1 MHPFSYDRA
10 TDVASTLA
18 EVRSNANVAL
28 LAGGTTQ
35 LDLMKLGVATP
46 ERLVDITPLALGDPD
61 LATVRATADG
71 GVRVGSLATMSA
83 VAEHPL
89 IRGSYAFVG
98 EALLLGASAQ
108 LRNMATIGGNLLQR
122 TRCVYF
128 RDVSV
133 QECNKRAP
141 GSGCAA
147 RLGFHRNS
155 AVLGT
160 SDTCIATHP
169 SDFAVA
175 FVAAEGRIHLTTG
188 TATREVAADDFFLLP
203 GASPD
208 RETVLAPAEL
218 ITAVELPRLPSGARS
233 TYIKVRDRESYEF
246 ALVSVAA
253 AVTMTDGA
261 LSWARLALGGVATK
275 PWRAREAEQLLI
287 GQAPSDELYTAAGEV
302 ALRDAH
308 PLLQNA
314 FKVPLCQRAIQRAL
328 ARVCEV
334 EGASV

>member
-10 TDVASTLA
+10 TDVDAALA
-18 EVRSNANVAL
+18 EVRLNPNVAL

-35 LDLMKLGVATP
+35 LDLMKLGVTTP
-46 ERLVDITPLALGDPD
+46 ERLVDITPLALIDPD
-61 LATVRATADG
+61 LASVRTTADG

-89 IRGSYAFVG
+89 IRGSYAFVA
-98 EALLLGASAQ
+98 EALLLGASGQ

-133 QECNKRAP
+133 QECNKRLP

-147 RLGFHRNS
+147 RLGFHRN
-155 AVLGT
+155 AALLGT
-160 SDTCIATHP
+160 SDACIATHP

-175 FVAAEGRIHLTTG
+175 FVAAEGSIHLTTG

-203 GASPD
+203 GASPE
-208 RETVLAPAEL
+208 RETMLAPAEL
-218 ITAVELPRLPSGARS
+218 ITAVDLPQFPSGTRS
-233 TYIKVRDRESYEF
+233 TYLKVRDRESYEF

-253 AVTMTDGA
+253 AVTMSDGV
-261 LSWARLALGGVATK
+261 LSWVRLALGGVATK

-287 GQAPSDELYTAAGEV
+287 GQAPSDELFMAAADV
-302 ALRDAH
+302 ALREAM
-308 PLLQNA
+308 PLPQNA
-314 FKVPLCQRAIQRAL
+314 FKVSLCGRAIQRAL
-328 ARVCEV
+328 THLCEA
-334 EGASV
+334 EGAAV